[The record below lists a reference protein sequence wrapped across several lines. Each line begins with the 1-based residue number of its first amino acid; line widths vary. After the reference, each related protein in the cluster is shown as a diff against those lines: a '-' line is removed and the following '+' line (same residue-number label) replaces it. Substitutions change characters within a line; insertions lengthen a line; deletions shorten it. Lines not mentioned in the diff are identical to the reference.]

1 MSTAETRRRGG
12 ALETMNDTLQPLFE
26 NRNMEIDKQS
36 DRHSGELQ
44 IRQQLRI
51 MDRQQFFDGFELNHN
66 QVFDNHIHLVAA
78 IKLDSLVD
86 DWQRNLSLDPKP
98 LLNHL
103 VSYSLLV
110 GRFKQTWTQ
119 DTVTSIAQRIRLGDL
134 INSPRLRVSAVERS

>member
-1 MSTAETRRRGG
+1 
-12 ALETMNDTLQPLFE
+12 
-26 NRNMEIDKQS
+26 MEIDKQS

-51 MDRQQFFDGFELNHN
+51 MDRQHFFDGFELNHN
-66 QVFDNHIHLVAA
+66 QVFDNHIHPVAA

-86 DWQRNLSLDPKP
+86 DWQRNLSLDPKL

-103 VSYSLLV
+103 VSHALLV

-119 DTVTSIAQRIRLGDL
+119 DTVNLNSAADHRLGDL
-134 INSPRLRVSAVERS
+134 INSPRLRG